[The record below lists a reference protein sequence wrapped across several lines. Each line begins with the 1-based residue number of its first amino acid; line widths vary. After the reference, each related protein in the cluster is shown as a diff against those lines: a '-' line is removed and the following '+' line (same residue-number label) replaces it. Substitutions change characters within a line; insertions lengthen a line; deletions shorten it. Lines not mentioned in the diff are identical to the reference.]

1 MITRLLNFL
10 DASPVNFLAVKNIVS
25 ELEAAGYRRIDPQMP
40 IGKVEAGD
48 NFCKADIKTDVKLDM
63 GDVVSECGRYT
74 SVLIRPQVTITN
86 SKGDTRK
93 SISFK
98 R

>member
-1 MITRLLNFL
+1 MTQKEQNVADAIMRL
-10 DASPVNFLAVKNIVS
+10 VKK
-25 ELEAAGYRRIDPQMP
+25 ADPNATAE
-40 IGKVEAGD
+40 IKVEAGD

-86 SKGDTRK
+86 SKGDARK
-93 SISFK
+93 SISFAK

>member
-1 MITRLLNFL
+1 MTQKEQNVADAIMRL
-10 DASPVNFLAVKNIVS
+10 VKK
-25 ELEAAGYRRIDPQMP
+25 ADPNATAE
-40 IGKVEAGD
+40 IKVEAGD
-48 NFCKADIKTDVKLDM
+48 NFCKADIMTDVKLDM

-93 SISFK
+93 SASF
-98 R
+98 RR

>member
-1 MITRLLNFL
+1 MTQKEQNVADAIMRL
-10 DASPVNFLAVKNIVS
+10 VKK
-25 ELEAAGYRRIDPQMP
+25 ADPNATAE
-40 IGKVEAGD
+40 IKVEAGD

-86 SKGDTRK
+86 SKGGTQK
-93 SISFK
+93 STSFAK

>member
-1 MITRLLNFL
+1 MTQKEQNVANAIMKL
-10 DASPVNFLAVKNIVS
+10 VKRANPNATAEI
-25 ELEAAGYRRIDPQMP
+25 
-40 IGKVEAGD
+40 KVEAGD
-48 NFCKADIKTDVKLDM
+48 NFCKANIKTDVKLDM
-63 GDVVSECGRYT
+63 GEVVSECGRYT

-93 SISFK
+93 STSFV

>member
-1 MITRLLNFL
+1 MTQKEQNVADAIMRL
-10 DASPVNFLAVKNIVS
+10 VKK
-25 ELEAAGYRRIDPQMP
+25 ADPNATAE
-40 IGKVEAGD
+40 IKVEAGD
-48 NFCKADIKTDVKLDM
+48 DFCKADIKTDVKLDM

-86 SKGDTRK
+86 SKGDTQN
-93 SISFK
+93 SISFAK